1 MTSSINQLRM
11 NMLDM
16 QAFQTAKANRPTVDN
31 LIQAEEKEEKV
42 FATKGEDN
50 YNKAMDFDGDGVV
63 TYDEYMR
70 YCEENAVSQ
79 YNSNPSVKFVSLTQ
93 NVDGQVR
100 PVHIGKALENYM
112 HFGGSGWTPTS
123 TTFVTNPLENI
134 STNNNKQYDRY

>member
-16 QAFQTAKANRPTVDN
+16 QAFQPVKASRPTVDN

-50 YNKAMDFDGDGVV
+50 YNEAMDFNGDGIV

-70 YCEENAVSQ
+70 YCEENAVSE
-79 YNSNPSVKFVSLTQ
+79 YKTNPSVTFVSVAQ
-93 NVDGQVR
+93 NTSGQVR
-100 PVHIGKALENYM
+100 PVHIGRALENYS
-112 HFGGSGWTPTS
+112 HFGEEKMLP
-123 TTFVTNPLENI
+123 FVET
-134 STNNNKQYDRY
+134 KV

>member
-31 LIQAEEKEEKV
+31 LVKTEEKEEKV

-50 YNKAMDFDGDGVV
+50 YNEAMDFNGDGIV

-79 YNSNPSVKFVSLTQ
+79 YNSNPSMTFVSAVQ
-93 NVDGQVR
+93 NTDGQVR
-100 PVHIGKALENYM
+100 PVHIGRALENYS
-112 HFGGSGWTPTS
+112 HFGEEKMLP
-123 TTFVTNPLENI
+123 FVETEV
-134 STNNNKQYDRY
+134 